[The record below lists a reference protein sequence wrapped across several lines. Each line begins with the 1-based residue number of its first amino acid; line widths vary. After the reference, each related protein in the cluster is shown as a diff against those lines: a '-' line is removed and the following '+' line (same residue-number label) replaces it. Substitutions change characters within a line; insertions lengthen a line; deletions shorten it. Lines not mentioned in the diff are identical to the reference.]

1 MLDSPGRTAHH
12 GAAGGAANGTG
23 AAARIRGATA
33 DPRFPADRP
42 GVRPLPDQEIFRV
55 AGALGARRRW
65 HPGSPEDELLADLD
79 RLATDR
85 AIDEIVARAP
95 RMTAEQAA
103 RVGRIFKYAAPDA

>member
-1 MLDSPGRTAHH
+1 VPD
-12 GAAGGAANGTG
+12 
-23 AAARIRGATA
+23 A
-33 DPRFPADRP
+33 DPN
-42 GVRPLPDQEIFRV
+42 IFRV

-85 AIDEIVARAP
+85 AIDDIVARAP

-103 RVGRIFKYAAPDA
+103 RVGRIFKYAAPDPEG